1 MMWSCGWPAPAKI
14 NLFLHVTGQRSNG
27 YHELQT
33 LFQFLDW
40 GDALAFRVRDD
51 GIVQRYFGASEIA
64 EDDDLVV
71 RAARALQARAS
82 VSTGVDIAVTKHLP
96 SAGGLGGGS
105 SDAATTLAALNS
117 LWGCWLSPAALAS
130 LGGELGADVPAFLY
144 GHSAWGEGIGD
155 ELTPYE
161 PREAHYLVV
170 VPPVAV
176 PTASVFTDPELTRNH
191 PLITIRDFLDGA
203 AGNDCL
209 PVVRARFP
217 EVARALD
224 WLASL
229 GVTPRL
235 SGTGACVFAAFGDEA
250 AARAA
255 RRRLPAEWRG
265 FVARGRNLSALATRL
280 GYDEVA

>member
-1 MMWSCGWPAPAKI
+1 MWSCGWPAPAKI
-14 NLFLHVTGQRSNG
+14 NLFLHITGQRDDG

-40 GDALAFRVRDD
+40 GDALAFRLRDD
-51 GIVQRYFGASEIA
+51 GGVHRYFGARGVD
-64 EDDDLVV
+64 EDADLVV
-71 RAARALQARAS
+71 RAARALQARA
-82 VSTGVDIAVTKHLP
+82 GVAVGADIAVTKHVP
-96 SAGGLGGGS
+96 SAAGLGGGS
-105 SDAATTLAALNS
+105 SDAATVLAALNS
-117 LWGCWLSPAALAS
+117 LWACALPPQALMS
-130 LGGELGADVPAFLY
+130 LGRELGADVPAFLY
-144 GHSAWGEGIGD
+144 GHSAWGEGVGD
-155 ELTPYE
+155 ELTYYE

-176 PTASVFTDPELTRNH
+176 PTASVFADPELTRDH
-191 PLITIRDFLDGA
+191 PLITIRDFLAGA

-250 AARAA
+250 SARLA
-255 RRRLPAEWRG
+255 RRRLPEHWRG
-265 FVARGRNLSALATRL
+265 FVARGCNRSALATRL
-280 GYDEVA
+280 GYDDTA